1 MEHTAMPPLHVSSRR
16 TLFMR
21 VLEDHYRTHLEAYRW
36 LTKAID
42 EYLSGGISLEAMWI
56 WVYASLINTHS
67 LNLVPHFKIFMPV
80 DCDFGNLDQLSDEVA
95 KIIDD
100 NELMEQLCY
109 KHDLP
114 FSDLDW
120 GTFDLRRR
128 AARLADVEARLRGQR
143 GIEPLS
149 EVEVMMARA
158 LELAVPLPIL
168 SPAASQLAPTEG
180 VSLVSYYAD
189 SNTIRSS
196 QPEIVPEP
204 ARFYDAVRDQI
215 ILKPVSHTSRA
226 ATITAQLGHPIT
238 TQQSAHN
245 KNNPEMSQQA
255 SESDDAP
262 RIRRPDDSGR
272 PVRNEELKTTRHAPE
287 FIDPSLTMSDFT
299 FEMPRNGSTQR
310 IPEHAPSPKPTNPV
324 SSPKYNGF
332 GDPIYPVESISTVK
346 QPTIVKPSLPEKP
359 AASIPAAAPV
369 HQRTVWKSPW
379 KKLPIQLA
387 APPSNLPESNES
399 HFSARKRRNRLSVTN
414 NKFQPGYHGKG
425 KQRQGG
431 PSAQQTVANSNFNE
445 YDGPLLKPMYQ
456 PLPSPVEFIEPLSPV
471 HGAQQNGLPPLPP
484 VPAPKMDGLSTQKQA
499 ELVYQQL
506 LAVGERQKAVTGKYR
521 TLADEQ
527 GVQAAKKPEKGAGAG
542 SR

>member
-1 MEHTAMPPLHVSSRR
+1 MEHTAMPPLHVPSRR

-67 LNLVPHFKIFMPV
+67 LNLVPHFRIFMPV
-80 DCDFGNLDQLSDEVA
+80 DCDFGKLDQLSDEVT

-100 NELMEQLCY
+100 NEQMEQLCY

-114 FSDLDW
+114 FSDSDW

-143 GIEPLS
+143 GIHPLS

-168 SPAASQLAPTEG
+168 SLAASQPAPTEG

-189 SNTIRSS
+189 SNTTRSS

-215 ILKPVSHTSRA
+215 FLKPAIHTSPA
-226 ATITAQLGHPIT
+226 AGSTAQLGHLST
-238 TQQSAHN
+238 TLQSAHN
-245 KNNPEMSQQA
+245 NNDPEMSQQA
-255 SESDDAP
+255 SDSDDAP
-262 RIRRPDDSGR
+262 RIRRPDNSDQSA
-272 PVRNEELKTTRHAPE
+272 RNGELMTTRHAPE
-287 FIDPSLTMSDFT
+287 FIEASLTMSDFA
-299 FEMPRNGSTQR
+299 FEMPRNGSAQQV
-310 IPEHAPSPKPTNPV
+310 PEHAPSPGPTSPV
-324 SSPKYNGF
+324 PSPKYNGF

-346 QPTIVKPSLPEKP
+346 QPTFVKPSLPVKP
-359 AASIPAAAPV
+359 AASISAAAPV
-369 HQRTVWKSPW
+369 HQRPVWKSPW

-387 APPSNLPESNES
+387 ASPPNFPESNL
-399 HFSARKRRNRLSVTN
+399 R
-414 NKFQPGYHGKG
+414 YHGKG
-425 KQRQGG
+425 KQRQEDL
-431 PSAQQTVANSNFNE
+431 PAQQTVANSNFDQH
-445 YDGPLLKPMYQ
+445 DGPFLKPMYQ

-471 HGAQQNGLPPLPP
+471 LGAKQNGLPPLPP
-484 VPAPKMDGLSTQKQA
+484 VPAPKLDGLSTQKQA

-527 GVQAAKKPEKGAGAG
+527 GVQAAKKPEKGAGTG
-542 SR
+542 GR